1 MEKEF
6 KSLSEKVQCRFS
18 SCRPARGEKCWHGS
32 EPCEWVYPE
41 EDIREFIKRL
51 KEEIDYFKK
60 MLMEDRDY
68 DVLKARI
75 DKLAGDKLI

>member
-6 KSLSEKVQCRFS
+6 KSLSEKVQCKFS

-41 EDIREFIKRL
+41 EDIREFIKII
-51 KEEIDYFKK
+51 EEI
-60 MLMEDRDY
+60 
-68 DVLKARI
+68 VLNPKTTLIRKVAQIRA
-75 DKLAGDKLI
+75 KAGDELI